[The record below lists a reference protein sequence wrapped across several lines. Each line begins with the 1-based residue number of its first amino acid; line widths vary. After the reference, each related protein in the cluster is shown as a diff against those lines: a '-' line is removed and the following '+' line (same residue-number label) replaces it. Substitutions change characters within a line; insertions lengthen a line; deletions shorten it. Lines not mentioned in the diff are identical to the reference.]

1 MSKAS
6 QVIVLAE
13 DRMTQDFVRGYLHKL
28 SYSNHDIRFLDV
40 SAGKR
45 GAGEQWVRD
54 RYVKTVAAYR
64 HRAKKASTI
73 AVIVV
78 DADTKTAKQR
88 LSQLAKALH
97 PNTVKPAEKI
107 AHLVPKHSIETWI
120 LCLHGSQVNEETRYK
135 KTAGNPE
142 PSQARLAAPIFFE
155 WSRLNAT
162 IPDTCVPSLRRAF
175 AEVRRIE

>member
-6 QVIVLAE
+6 LVIVLAE

-28 SYSNHDIRFLDV
+28 SYSNHDIRFEDV

-54 RYVKTVAAYR
+54 RYVATIAAYR
-64 HRAKKASTI
+64 HRAKKASTM

-78 DADTKTAKQR
+78 DADTKTVEQR

-97 PNTVKPAEKI
+97 PNAVKPEEKI

-120 LCLHGSQVNEETRYK
+120 LCLSGTEVDEDTRYK
-135 KTAGNPE
+135 KTSGNPQ
-142 PSQARLAAPIFFE
+142 PSQARLAAPIFFD
-155 WSRLNAT
+155 WSRPNAT
-162 IPDTCVPSLRRAF
+162 IPETCIPSLQRAC
-175 AEVRRIE
+175 AEVRRLE